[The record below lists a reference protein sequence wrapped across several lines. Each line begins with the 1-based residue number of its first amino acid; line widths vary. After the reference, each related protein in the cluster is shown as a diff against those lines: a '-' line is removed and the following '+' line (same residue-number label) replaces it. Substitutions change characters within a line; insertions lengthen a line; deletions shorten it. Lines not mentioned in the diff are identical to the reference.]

1 MLLFVRLSSSPWTN
15 DAFKLFFV
23 NNWATTLGKQF
34 AIYENGEKHRELDAS
49 GTQNQHKQAVSM
61 ARAGMTYA
69 DVANHFQG
77 AGNTKSKC

>member
-49 GTQNQHKQAVSM
+49 GT
-61 ARAGMTYA
+61 
-69 DVANHFQG
+69 
-77 AGNTKSKC
+77 